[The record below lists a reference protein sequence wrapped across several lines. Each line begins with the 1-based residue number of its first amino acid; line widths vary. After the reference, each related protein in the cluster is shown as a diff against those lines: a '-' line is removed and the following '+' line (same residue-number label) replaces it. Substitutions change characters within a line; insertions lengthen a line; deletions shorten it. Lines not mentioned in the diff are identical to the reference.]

1 MNMTD
6 TMGMTGGMEEEA
18 AHTIQPKPT
27 LTSQPEVVRVPSDGS
42 TPFNPPMSE
51 MNQMEVQ
58 FNNPTQQAEII
69 AEQQR
74 ATAIQNELERQK

>member
-27 LTSQPEVVRVPSDGS
+27 LTSQPEVGRVPSDGS

-51 MNQMEVQ
+51 MNQMEV
-58 FNNPTQQAEII
+58 
-69 AEQQR
+69 
-74 ATAIQNELERQK
+74 